1 MSITE
6 LNMSTTE
13 LKESIGQGVSSDND
27 VHERILGQMKQ

>member
-13 LKESIGQGVSSDND
+13 LNESIGQGGSSHND
-27 VHERILGQMKQ
+27 VHERILGQIEQ